1 MKGPK
6 GWSIAIL
13 LLWVAGGLQQA
24 VAFQVSVG
32 GAGPDFLLVAI
43 VSLSLFSLRRNG
55 AGVGFIGGVL
65 HGAIAGGHM
74 AAYAITRTLV
84 GFCVGWFTGM
94 EFEGNTAV
102 ACIVTATATLVSQL
116 TFLLM
121 NPHGAI
127 LSALL
132 ATIGSAVYNGV
143 LAIPLYALLKKVLDS
158 PRR

>member
-6 GWSIAIL
+6 GWLIAIL
-13 LLWVAGGLQQA
+13 TLWIAGGLQQA
-24 VAFQVSVG
+24 VAFQVSAG
-32 GAGPDFLLVAI
+32 GVAPDFLLVAI

-55 AGVGFIGGVL
+55 SVVGFIGGAL

-74 AAYAITRTLV
+74 AAYVITRTLV
-84 GFCVGWFTGM
+84 GLCVGWVTGM

-102 ACIVTATATLVSQL
+102 AAIVTAAATLASQL

-143 LAIPLYALLKKVLDS
+143 LAIPLYALLRKVLDS